1 MASGEKFDCIVVGA
15 GPAGTT
21 CAYTLAKAGLSVVLL
36 ERGEAPGSKN
46 VMGGILYSTI
56 LNKVIPN
63 FWEEAP
69 VERRVVKKVFSVL
82 SADSE
87 LQMGMRFEGFNK
99 PPFNNTF
106 TVLRGKF
113 DAWYAKKAE
122 EAGVMV
128 LNQAVVDKII
138 TEGRKAVGVKTR
150 LEDGDLFADTIVV
163 AEGVGSLLSERL
175 GLRERHIP
183 EHMVTC
189 CKEVIALPKEA
200 IEERFNLEGEEG
212 VSLEYFGGSVKG
224 MVGSA
229 FIYTNKETLSVG
241 IGVSTRDLKYN
252 KLTPNDLIENFKE
265 HPSIRRLVKGG
276 KLLEYAAHLIPEF
289 GYDHLPKLTMDGLI
303 IAGDAAGFV
312 NMNPMFHEGSNLAM
326 ASGLFAAET
335 IIEAKQKNDFSEN
348 GLAGYRRRLED
359 SFVFKDLKRYKG
371 ISNFAAKHPEFFK
384 EYPELLVEL
393 AEDFFTVSETP
404 KGKSRMAVIKKGLK
418 RVNLLKLAIGMNR
431 ARKVMF

>member
-1 MASGEKFDCIVVGA
+1 MAGGERFDCVVVGA

-36 ERGEAPGSKN
+36 ERGETPGSKN

-69 VERRVVKKVFSVL
+69 VERRIIKKMFSIL

-87 LQMGMRFEGFNK
+87 LQMGMRFEDFNK

-106 TVLRGKF
+106 SVLRGKF

-122 EAGVMV
+122 EAGVML

-138 TEGRKAVGVKTR
+138 MENGKAVGVKTR
-150 LEDGDLFADTIVV
+150 LEDGDLFADMIVV
-163 AEGVGSLLSERL
+163 AEGVSSLLAGRL
-175 GLRERHIP
+175 GLREKQIP

-189 CKEVIALPKEA
+189 CKEVIGLPKEV
-200 IEERFNLEGEEG
+200 IEERFGLEGEEG
-212 VSLEYFGGSVKG
+212 ASLEYFGGSVKG

-229 FIYTNKETLSVG
+229 FIYTNKDTISLG
-241 IGVSTRDLKYN
+241 IGVSTKDLKYN

-265 HPSIRRLVKGG
+265 HPSIRRLIKGG
-276 KLLEYAAHLIPEF
+276 KLLEYSAHMIPEF

-303 IAGDAAGFV
+303 TTGDAAGFV

-326 ASGLFAAET
+326 ASGLYAAET
-335 IIEAKQKNDFSEN
+335 ILEAKRKNDFSEK
-348 GLAGYRRRLED
+348 GLAGYRRRLEG

-371 ISNFAAKHPEFFK
+371 ISDFALKHPEFFK
-384 EYPELLVEL
+384 EYPELLIEL

-404 KGKSRMAVIKKGLK
+404 KGRSRMAVIKKGLK
-418 RVNLLKLAIGMNR
+418 RVDLLKLAIGMNR